1 MTSFRNTITRMPK
14 PPTANYDDQPETVEI
29 SSDEEEEEEEDQ
41 DDDVTPPTARGSRKD
56 QTSGETEIGE
66 GDVDMD
72 DDEGYDE
79 SQPSE
84 AKKRRTGV
92 RNIREQFDRMIE
104 EATQANFCFQCG
116 GEHSLALCPHR
127 DDNLTANALNRTRTI
142 MEDKSRTARATR
154 GRKDKLPKKGV
165 MPQAS
170 DGTEL
175 ASLRKRRFPRATT
188 TNLPT
193 CLRLEI
199 VKRVGPYWPMELKS
213 IEKGKGCRIEVSLI
227 S

>member
-1 MTSFRNTITRMPK
+1 M
-14 PPTANYDDQPETVEI
+14 
-29 SSDEEEEEEEDQ
+29 
-41 DDDVTPPTARGSRKD
+41 
-56 QTSGETEIGE
+56 
-66 GDVDMD
+66 
-72 DDEGYDE
+72 
-79 SQPSE
+79 
-84 AKKRRTGV
+84 
-92 RNIREQFDRMIE
+92 
-104 EATQANFCFQCG
+104 
-116 GEHSLALCPHR
+116 ALCPHR

-142 MEDKSRTARATR
+142 MEEQSKSPSSDKSRTARATR

-165 MPQAS
+165 IPQAS

-213 IEKGKGCRIEVSLI
+213 IEKGKVQNRSQLD
-227 S
+227 